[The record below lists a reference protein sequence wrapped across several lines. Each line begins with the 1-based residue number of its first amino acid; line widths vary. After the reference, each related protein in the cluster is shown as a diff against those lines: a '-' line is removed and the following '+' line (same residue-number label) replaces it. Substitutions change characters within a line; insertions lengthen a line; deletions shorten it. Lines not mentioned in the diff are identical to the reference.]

1 MTHIAILA
9 AAAATALAVAVLFGG
24 VTLMLRGRRAS
35 VVVRLQRWGGSPR
48 AGGGLYDPEQNKHR
62 AHGDRCTARG

>member
-1 MTHIAILA
+1 MTHIAIL

-24 VTLMLRGRRAS
+24 VTLMQRDRRAS
-35 VVVRLQRWGGSPR
+35 VAARLQRWGGAPR
-48 AGGGLYDPEQNKHR
+48 AGGGLFDREQNKHR